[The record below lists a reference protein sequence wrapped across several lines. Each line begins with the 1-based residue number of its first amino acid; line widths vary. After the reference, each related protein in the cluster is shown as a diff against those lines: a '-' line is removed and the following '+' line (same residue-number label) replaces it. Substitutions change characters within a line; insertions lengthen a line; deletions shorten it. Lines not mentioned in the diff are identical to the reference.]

1 MDPPD
6 HSDKP
11 SPEEP
16 AGTDAKGAADEDLD
30 TPYQPAPEPPPAP
43 QAPPISARTE
53 LPFGLVFVLILA
65 LGVGVFAVQ
74 NTQDV
79 TLNFLGW
86 TGRYPL
92 AVVII
97 AVVVVSVI
105 LDEILGLV
113 LRRRKRR
120 RLAERRE
127 LERLR
132 QMSG

>member
-1 MDPPD
+1 MEERDLTSHEGSPTEPPSVAED
-6 HSDKP
+6 DIGGAY
-11 SPEEP
+11 EP
-16 AGTDAKGAADEDLD
+16 A
-30 TPYQPAPEPPPAP
+30 PAPPPPAP
-43 QAPPISARTE
+43 AAAPISARTE
-53 LPFGLVFVLILA
+53 LPFGLVFFLILSLA
-65 LGVGVFAVQ
+65 VVVFAVQ

-79 TLNFLGW
+79 ELRFLGW
-86 TGRYPL
+86 EGVFPL

-97 AVVVVSVI
+97 AVVVISVI

-132 QMSG
+132 QMNP